1 MFGGKKPPN
10 YYEWHLHTF
19 LHIICFVGSLS
30 VSNGK
35 QMSVQSHNSI
45 PRRKLGE
52 GALVKLILLE
62 EKIDLAKFV
71 AFPKEERRFSYYLK
85 RQFGQVRS
93 A

>member
-19 LHIICFVGSLS
+19 LHIICCGISINLKWQTKVFP
-30 VSNGK
+30 VS
-35 QMSVQSHNSI
+35 QFH
-45 PRRKLGE
+45 PTKLGK
-52 GALVKLILLE
+52 GALVLLE